1 MACRHV
7 LLLERSPA
15 LRDVL
20 QVVCAE
26 DGLDVRVCPSL
37 TDLWTAAT
45 GQVGEVAL
53 VDEHEVDGLLAEEH
67 GGDLGLLSRR
77 VPLVLIAD
85 SRVQCRTAED
95 LGVEAVVPKP
105 FDISDLLSALHHA
118 ADKYQSGKTGA
129 RDPGRAPSSALA
141 AEG

>member
-15 LRDVL
+15 LREVL

-53 VDEHEVDGLLAEEH
+53 VDEHEIDGLLAEEH
-67 GGDLGLLSRR
+67 GGDLGRLSRR
-77 VPLVLIAD
+77 VPLVLIAEGCPLAAD
-85 SRVQCRTAED
+85 ACGGLHRAHWLYRTA
-95 LGVEAVVPKP
+95 
-105 FDISDLLSALHHA
+105 
-118 ADKYQSGKTGA
+118 
-129 RDPGRAPSSALA
+129 APNRLRR
-141 AEG
+141 GYTPMG